1 MTNPSMDTFAVD
13 AWLGQSRLKP
23 SLDVQEWS
31 HQRIGQME
39 CEPLYSSQ
47 AEQGVLGCMLA
58 GDEWISKAAEDILPD
73 YFYEPLH
80 KEVFKALVNNNSS
93 DKIRLFDALKKELRE
108 SYNRASVVLLIQD
121 CNELIP
127 SASNLPSY
135 VQIMRESWLKRSL
148 NDALDKAQTMLEKGE
163 SYEEIASIVDNHLTA
178 QAEGDQEDKSHTEQL
193 QDLISHL
200 DKCQSGE
207 KSPMGVSTGLPDLD
221 YLSRGVEVGDMFVV
235 AARPGVGKTTLGLNI
250 ATHAAV
256 NDGKGVL
263 FFSLEMD
270 ATKLWQRALASITE
284 VDMYRMD
291 KKQGLTSGDFK
302 SLTQKLAYLKKS
314 GLRIIDKPAQTLYQ
328 IRATARSY
336 CKNNDIKLIVV
347 DYLQLVRVPG
357 FKANDRQREVAEI
370 SLSLKA
376 LARELGVGFLVLAQI
391 NRENQRMGRRP
402 QMSDLRESGAI
413 ECDADKIA
421 LLHQPNPEEDGIEL
435 ILDKNRNGNTGM
447 VSLQFLKQIN
457 KFTQADSFGV

>member
-1 MTNPSMDTFAVD
+1 MGFDESPIFD
-13 AWLGQSRLKP
+13 
-23 SLDVQEWS
+23 S
-31 HQRIGQME
+31 H
-39 CEPLYSSQ
+39 
-47 AEQGVLGCMLA
+47 AEQGVLGCMLTE
-58 GDEWISKAAEDILPD
+58 DEWISKAAEDILPD

-80 KEVFKALVNNNSS
+80 REVFKALVSNNSS
-93 DKIRLFDALKKELRE
+93 DKVRLFDALKKELRE
-108 SYNRASVVLLIQD
+108 SYDGDNIALLIQD

-135 VQIMRESWLKRSL
+135 VEIMRESWLKRSL
-148 NDALDKAQTMLEKGE
+148 GEALIKAQTMLGQGE
-163 SYEEIASIVDNHLTA
+163 PYEEIASVVDNHLTE
-178 QAEGDQEDKSHTEQL
+178 QGEGDQEEKGHTEQL

-291 KKQGLTSGDFK
+291 KKQGLTSDDFK
-302 SLTQKLAYLKKS
+302 SVTRKITYLKKS

-347 DYLQLVRVPG
+347 DYLQLIRVPG

-421 LLHQPNPEEDGIEL
+421 LLHQPNPEEDQVDL

-447 VSLQFLKQIN
+447 VKLAFHKQIN
-457 KFTQADSFGV
+457 KFTEAETFDG